1 MLGLLIMII
10 GLLFYSTPLW

>member
-1 MLGLLIMII
+1 MII